1 MLFSVRFDPKK
12 PTEYPRDQ
20 QVTHPDQPHHIYF
33 SLDEQRREFY
43 SKHPSHP
50 VYLSY
55 SPDSVSVCEK
65 WMKGELDVL
74 ADSQVRLPLFDDV
87 DIEKTIGEEFDEIR
101 NNCDISDIDLT
112 NP

>member
-1 MLFSVRFDPKK
+1 
-12 PTEYPRDQ
+12 
-20 QVTHPDQPHHIYF
+20 
-33 SLDEQRREFY
+33 
-43 SKHPSHP
+43 
-50 VYLSY
+50 
-55 SPDSVSVCEK
+55 
-65 WMKGELDVL
+65 MKGELEVL